1 LGFNCAHAYAHTN
14 DRYTVRLP
22 FALKGVDVVVYTVFR
37 ALGLHVNIQPVLE
50 RIEDGDSGRDPD
62 EEDDED
68 SWRDSD
74 QKSEGELVGTGLHGM
89 LITEE
94 GGSDGYGDKKEVW
107 RHTLS
112 LFHLTKPTDSM
123 IDC

>member
-1 LGFNCAHAYAHTN
+1 MGFNCAHAYAHTN

-50 RIEDGDSGRDPD
+50 RIEDDG
-62 EEDDED
+62 D

-74 QKSEGELVGTGLHGM
+74 QKGEGELVGTGLHGM

-94 GGSDGYGDKKEVW
+94 GGSDDYGDEKEVW

-112 LFHLTKPTDSM
+112 LFHLTKLTDSM